1 MTRIGNWI
9 ACMVIAACGPS
20 AWAEDTPTETLRW
33 EVVVDAPVERVWDA
47 WTTKEGIE
55 SWLVP
60 HAEVDLRVGGAIR
73 TNYNRDGKIGDDGTI
88 VTHIMAF
95 EPRRALITRFTAPP
109 TAPQAKIAENTWG
122 VMQLESITPSRTR
135 IVLTSYGWKRGGEW
149 DTARAFF
156 EKGNAWTLEQLR
168 LKLSTPGAADQD
180 AKAMELLRSLVG
192 GEWIHEK
199 VNDNGTAF
207 RVRNVMRFAPDGKSI
222 VADGWLGGADGMFY
236 HGATQIWR
244 EPSDGTVRFQS
255 VSETGALARGAI
267 ILDGADTLVWDW
279 KQTSTDGKVKLYEV
293 RMKVRSANEYQ
304 FTLYEPDSAGG
315 KRQLVLADFQRV
327 DSAPARFTT
336 LKPAGPAGA
345 GKASAAPSAS
355 TK

>member
-1 MTRIGNWI
+1 MNRLSNWVMFAGTLVGSPI
-9 ACMVIAACGPS
+9 
-20 AWAEDTPTETLRW
+20 AWAEDAPTETLRW
-33 EVVVDAPVERVWDA
+33 EVVVDAPVELVWDA

-88 VTHIMAF
+88 VTHIMAL

-135 IVLTSYGWKRGGEW
+135 VVLTSYGWKRGGEW

-168 LKLSTPGAADQD
+168 LKLSTADGATQD
-180 AKAMELLRSLVG
+180 ARAMALLQSMAG

-199 VNDNGTAF
+199 VNDTGTAF
-207 RVRNVMRFAPDGKSI
+207 RVRNVMRLAPDGRSI

-244 EPSDGTVRFQS
+244 EPGDGTVRFQS
-255 VSETGALARGAI
+255 INETGAMARGSIA
-267 ILDGADTLVWDW
+267 LDGTDTLIWDW
-279 KQTSTDGKVKLYEV
+279 RQTSTDGKVKPYEV

-304 FTLYEPDSAGG
+304 FALYETDSTGG
-315 KRQLVLADFQRV
+315 KRQLVMADFQRV
-327 DSAPARFTT
+327 DSAPTRFTT
-336 LKPAGPAGA
+336 LKSAGPAGA
-345 GKASAAPSAS
+345 GKSPATSGGD

>member
-1 MTRIGNWI
+1 MTRIGNLV
-9 ACMVIAACGPS
+9 ACMAIAACGPS
-20 AWAEDTPTETLRW
+20 AWAEATPTETMRW
-33 EVVVDAPVERVWDA
+33 EVVVDAPVERVWNA

-73 TNYNRDGKIGDDGTI
+73 TNYNRDGHIGDEGTI

-95 EPRRALITRFTAPP
+95 EPQRALITRFTAPP

-135 IVLTSYGWKRGGEW
+135 IVLTSYGWKRGGDW

-168 LKLSTPGAADQD
+168 SKLSTPGVADQD
-180 AKAMELLRSLVG
+180 AKAMELLRSLAG

-199 VNDNGTAF
+199 VNDDGTAF
-207 RVRNVMRFAPDGKSI
+207 RVRNVMRLAPDGKSI
-222 VADGWLGGADGMFY
+222 VADGWLGGTDGMFY

-244 EPSDGTVRFQS
+244 EPGDGTARFQS
-255 VSETGALARGAI
+255 ISETGALARGSI
-267 ILDGADTLVWDW
+267 VLDGADTLVWDW
-279 KQTSTDGKVKLYEV
+279 KQISTDGKVKPYEV
-293 RMKVRSANEYQ
+293 RMKVRSASEYQ
-304 FTLYEPDSAGG
+304 FTLFEIDNAGG

-327 DSAPARFTT
+327 DAAPARFTT
-336 LKPAGPAGA
+336 LKPAGSTGA
-345 GKASAAPSAS
+345 GKAPAASGAG

>member
-1 MTRIGNWI
+1 MNANARGFVFC
-9 ACMVIAACGPS
+9 AVLFCGS
-20 AWAEDTPTETLRW
+20 AIRAGEPPTDSMRW

-47 WTTKEGIE
+47 WTTKDGIE

-109 TAPQAKIAENTWG
+109 TAPQAKIAESTWG
-122 VMQLESITPSRTR
+122 VMQLEPITPSRTR

-168 LKLSTPGAADQD
+168 LKLSSSDGATQD
-180 AKAMELLRSLVG
+180 ARAMALLQSMAG

-207 RVRNVMRFAPDGKSI
+207 RVRNAMRFAPDGQSI
-222 VADGWLGGADGMFY
+222 VADGWLGSADGMFY

-244 EPSDGTVRFQS
+244 EPGDGTVRFQS
-255 VSETGALARGAI
+255 ISETGALARGSIA
-267 ILDGADTLVWDW
+267 LDGADTLVWDW
-279 KQTSTDGKVKLYEV
+279 RQTSTDGKVKPYEV

-304 FTLYEPDSAGG
+304 FALYETDNTGG
-315 KRQLVLADFQRV
+315 KRQLVMADFQRV

-336 LKPAGPAGA
+336 LTKSAPAGA
-345 GKASAAPSAS
+345 GKSPATPGGD